1 MRNRD
6 PVPVAGDERAVAAP
20 PGVRDMAPV
29 GPGGAIHRL
38 LADRDQRLTDEHA
51 EQHYRRGT

>member
-1 MRNRD
+1 
-6 PVPVAGDERAVAAP
+6 
-20 PGVRDMAPV
+20 MAPV